1 MDEQKKQQMMIGV
14 LVALGLGAGTYFV
27 AFRESDGPTKSTAI
41 VENPIRKPPAT
52 TAENDK
58 GKRHEPRTITSKT
71 ERTGNIQ
78 RKVREHGTPTAG
90 PRKGIKRGKVKVK
103 PITLK
108 PMG

>member
-1 MDEQKKQQMMIGV
+1 MDERKKQQMMIGV

-41 VENPIRKPPAT
+41 VENPIRKLPTT

-58 GKRHEPRTITSKT
+58 GKRREPKTGTSKT
-71 ERTGNIQ
+71 EQTGNVR
-78 RKVREHGTPTAG
+78 RKVREHATPTAG
-90 PRKGIKRGKVKVK
+90 PRRKNRDARATPK
-103 PITLK
+103 PRPVK

>member
-1 MDEQKKQQMMIGV
+1 MIGV

-41 VENPIRKPPAT
+41 VENPIRKLPTT

-71 ERTGNIQ
+71 ERTGNIR
-78 RKVREHGTPTAG
+78 RKVTGHRTPSPG
-90 PRKGIKRGKVKVK
+90 RRKGTKRGEVKEK
-103 PITLK
+103 PK
-108 PMG
+108 PRNPMG

>member
-1 MDEQKKQQMMIGV
+1 MIGV

-41 VENPIRKPPAT
+41 VENPIRKLPTT

-90 PRKGIKRGKVKVK
+90 PRKGTRRGEVKEKRKR
-103 PITLK
+103 PN